1 MALAMSFGSQSF
13 NRQTLTVH
21 RAHTRAGLVFLRPST
36 LLWMAGISILMVPIL
51 TLVDVQ
57 TARWFASD
65 RLPKELSDV
74 LDLCRVYSH
83 GSGVFMILLGLI
95 MMAPTRRWYVPRLA
109 VLAMGGGAIAT
120 ITKMFV
126 LRPRPDGIHKL
137 ENMSYDYAWLW
148 EFDWA
153 LTQVATFENKTR
165 AFPSGNVAT
174 AIALSV
180 GLCMVLPRG
189 KGLFIAICCGTIL
202 QRLSSGA
209 HFVSDLFGGAA
220 CGLLWAYVCF
230 HPRLLGSLFDKM
242 EPETMPRRRRRYLQE
257 TITIEPPIEKRR
269 SPDSDKIAA

>member
-1 MALAMSFGSQSF
+1 MALAMSLGNQSSH
-13 NRQTLTVH
+13 RKTLTVH
-21 RAHTRAGLVFLRPST
+21 RAHTRAGLALFRPST
-36 LLWMAGISILMVPIL
+36 LLWMAGISVLMVPIL
-51 TLVDVQ
+51 TLVDIP

-65 RLPKELSDV
+65 RLPKELSDI

-95 MMAPTRRWYVPRLA
+95 MMAPKRRWYVPRLA
-109 VLAMGGGAIAT
+109 ALAMGGGAIAT

-126 LRPRPDGIHKL
+126 LRPRPSGL
-137 ENMSYDYAWLW
+137 PSLSTAPYDYAWLW
-148 EFDWA
+148 EFDWT
-153 LTQVATFENKTR
+153 LTQVAMFDANTR

-189 KGLFIAICCGTIL
+189 KWLFVAICVGTIL

-220 CGLLWAYVCF
+220 CGLLWAYACF
-230 HPRLLGSLFDKM
+230 HPSLLGNLFDKM
-242 EPETMPRRRRRYLQE
+242 EPETMPRRRRRDLKE
-257 TITIEPPIEKRR
+257 TITIEPVEK
-269 SPDSDKIAA
+269 PDYESLDKIAA